1 MELTNFIGSGGDH
14 DGKRA
19 VQESVMSSG
28 GVRVTLTSQ
37 GSHATR
43 LADPDLLHVLD
54 RDGPGHACDLGSISS
69 MTTLLQH
76 VTPQL
81 PDLETA
87 VAADTIATI
96 SLYTKHRPNSF
107 TGHWLKFSCN
117 NTAVSSNRP
126 IQFCD
131 NTVQ

>member
-1 MELTNFIGSGGDH
+1 MVKAENYEIMKHKETYQSQYRRCGKYVELTNFIGSGGDH
-14 DGKRA
+14 DGKLA

-54 RDGPGHACDLGSISS
+54 RDGPSHACDLGSISS

-76 VTPQL
+76 VTP
-81 PDLETA
+81 
-87 VAADTIATI
+87 
-96 SLYTKHRPNSF
+96 
-107 TGHWLKFSCN
+107 
-117 NTAVSSNRP
+117 
-126 IQFCD
+126 
-131 NTVQ
+131 